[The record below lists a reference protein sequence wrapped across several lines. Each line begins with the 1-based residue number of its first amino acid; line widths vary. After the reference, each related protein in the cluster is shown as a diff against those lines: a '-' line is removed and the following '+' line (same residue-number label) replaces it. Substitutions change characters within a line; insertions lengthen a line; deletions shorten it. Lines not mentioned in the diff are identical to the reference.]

1 VSLLQSFPLE
11 RRSTASRRSAAYGV
25 SLDDAFEVRET
36 LSMRKSKR
44 RKVPK
49 TKEKNDIQTTRAS
62 ALFGKAPTHEV
73 LENLLAGV
81 ESRRIGGWQIAELEV
96 QAWKKKLRRSVHGWV
111 ASLPTQKRPTSRA
124 PRPRPVRQGWGP
136 AA

>member
-1 VSLLQSFPLE
+1 
-11 RRSTASRRSAAYGV
+11 
-25 SLDDAFEVRET
+25 
-36 LSMRKSKR
+36 MRKSKR

-96 QAWKKKLRRSVHGWV
+96 QAWKKKV
-111 ASLPTQKRPTSRA
+111 AQIGARVGGKPTHSKKANVPRA
-124 PRPRPVRQGWGP
+124 PASARSPRVGP
-136 AA
+136 CCVKRRDAQARLEPET

>member
-1 VSLLQSFPLE
+1 
-11 RRSTASRRSAAYGV
+11 
-25 SLDDAFEVRET
+25 
-36 LSMRKSKR
+36 MRKSKR

-96 QAWKKKLRRSVHGWV
+96 QAWKKKSCADRCTGGWHE
-111 ASLPTQKRPTSRA
+111 PTHSKKANVPRA
-124 PRPRPVRQGWGP
+124 PASARSPRVGP
-136 AA
+136 CCVERRDAQARLEPET

>member
-1 VSLLQSFPLE
+1 
-11 RRSTASRRSAAYGV
+11 
-25 SLDDAFEVRET
+25 
-36 LSMRKSKR
+36 MRKSKR

-96 QAWKKKLRRSVHGWV
+96 QAWKKKSCADRCTGGW
-111 ASLPTQKRPTSRA
+111 R
-124 PRPRPVRQGWGP
+124 
-136 AA
+136 

>member
-1 VSLLQSFPLE
+1 M
-11 RRSTASRRSAAYGV
+11 
-25 SLDDAFEVRET
+25 

-96 QAWKKKLRRSVHGWV
+96 QAWKKKV
-111 ASLPTQKRPTSRA
+111 AQIGARVGGTSLPTQKRPTSRA